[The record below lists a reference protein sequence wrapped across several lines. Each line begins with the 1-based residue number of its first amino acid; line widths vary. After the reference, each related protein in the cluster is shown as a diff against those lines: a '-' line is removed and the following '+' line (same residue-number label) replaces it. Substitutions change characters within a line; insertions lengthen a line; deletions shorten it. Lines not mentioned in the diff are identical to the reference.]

1 MLTQLKENTVSKTQP
16 TKIEVDLVS
25 NTWEDYISQTNN
37 YMQRLSK
44 KLEEKILRNNKRN
57 ELVESRFEQVGNML
71 T

>member
-16 TKIEVDLVS
+16 TKIKVDLVS